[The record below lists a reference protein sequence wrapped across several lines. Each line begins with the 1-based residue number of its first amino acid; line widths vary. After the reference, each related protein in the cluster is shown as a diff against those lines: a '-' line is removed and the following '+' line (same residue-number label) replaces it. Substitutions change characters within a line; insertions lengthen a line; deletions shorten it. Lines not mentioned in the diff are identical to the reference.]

1 MCVDQNHSTPKNGLT
16 TKGTNLAALS
26 LPQFKFM
33 PSNKDAILT
42 HGWLVT
48 ESNPEKMFVIGD
60 HHPISIHFYMVEN
73 ENTI

>member
-1 MCVDQNHSTPKNGLT
+1 MCVDQNRSTPKNALT
-16 TKGTNLAALS
+16 TKGTNLAGLS

-48 ESNPEKMFVIGD
+48 ESNPEKDVRHWGSSSHVYPFLYG
-60 HHPISIHFYMVEN
+60 
-73 ENTI
+73 